1 VISAGS
7 AAALWVATVEQSS
20 KPAATAAVNLL
31 ANDPLVMVA
40 SPLRNFLRVFIA
52 AVAREYK
59 VVYSRISTARGGP
72 YQAEIIPF

>member
-1 VISAGS
+1 
-7 AAALWVATVEQSS
+7 
-20 KPAATAAVNLL
+20 
-31 ANDPLVMVA
+31 MVA